1 MDRRNVKSG
10 FHPRLNLEPARPQC
24 AETKHFSGRPKR
36 TASRSQ
42 GQPGRAAAGLR
53 EEVVRRL
60 AALPAD
66 EAGERRRRKSGK
78 SQSQ

>member
-1 MDRRNVKSG
+1 MPIGDET
-10 FHPRLNLEPARPQC
+10 PREW
-24 AETKHFSGRPKR
+24 
-36 TASRSQ
+36 
-42 GQPGRAAAGLR
+42 AAAGLR
-53 EEVVRRL
+53 EEAVRRL